1 MCLPGRGNDMN
12 TIEYTPLNELL
23 QLQVELLQSTLNRV
37 YNRVPS
43 YRKAMDALKCT
54 PEAVTSLA
62 DLARLPF
69 TTREDLTANYPYGQ
83 FAVPLRDIIRLH
95 TLSCGV
101 SNPIVMGYTKQDVAH
116 RQGLTCRFLSASG
129 VTADDIVQICLDPGM
144 AFLAQELKEA
154 AEAMGALVIPPEPMA
169 VQERLRILADFK
181 TSTLITFSS
190 YLQYLFAELAESGMH
205 LANLSLKRVVLLNE
219 HLDMDAREEM
229 EREFAVDIL
238 CGHGILE
245 AVGPVMAYECEKR
258 NGLHL
263 AMDHL
268 IAEVVH
274 PATGA
279 VLPSGEKGELVI
291 TTLTTKA
298 NPLIRFRTGELTRI
312 LTEPCACGR
321 TTWRIEPVYERTDG
335 LVQVRGLNISLDQ
348 VEAFV
353 RHGLARLSRGQVSKA
368 VPHVMAVRKERFLER
383 LELWIA
389 ITDEFFAGSLP
400 LLHDWLR
407 EMEMDFEDAFGLACR
422 MRPVELCTLESYLKQ
437 GLRVIYL

>member
-321 TTWRIEPVYERTDG
+321 TTWRMEPVSGRTDG

>member
-1 MCLPGRGNDMN
+1 MN

-62 DLARLPF
+62 DLARLPV

-205 LANLSLKRVVLLNE
+205 LANLSLKRVVLLDE

-312 LTEPCACGR
+312 LAEPCVCGR

>member
-1 MCLPGRGNDMN
+1 MN

-43 YRKAMDALKCT
+43 YRTAMDALKCT

-205 LANLSLKRVVLLNE
+205 LANLSLKRVVLLDE

-312 LTEPCACGR
+312 LAEPCVCGR
-321 TTWRIEPVYERTDG
+321 TTWRMEPVYERTDG

-422 MRPVELCTLESYLKQ
+422 MRPVELCTLQPYLNQ
-437 GLRVIYL
+437 GLRVVYL

>member
-1 MCLPGRGNDMN
+1 MDSM
-12 TIEYTPLNELL
+12 EYTSLNELL
-23 QLQVELLQSTLNRV
+23 QLQMELLQSTLNRV
-37 YNRVPS
+37 YNRVPF
-43 YRKAMDALKCT
+43 YRKAMDVLKCT

-62 DLARLPF
+62 DLYKLPF
-69 TTREDLTANYPYGQ
+69 TTREDLIANYPYGQ
-83 FAVPLRDIIRLH
+83 FAVPLRDIVRLH

-101 SNPIVMGYTKQDVAH
+101 SNPIVMGYTKQDIAH

-154 AEAMGALVIPPEPMA
+154 AEVMGALVIPPEPMA

-205 LANLSLKRVVLLNE
+205 LANLSLRRVVLLDERLN
-219 HLDMDAREEM
+219 MGTREEL
-229 EREFAVDIL
+229 ERAFAVDIL

-258 NGLHL
+258 SGLHL

-268 IAEVVH
+268 IAEVVN
-274 PATGA
+274 PATGE

-298 NPLIRFRTGELTRI
+298 NPLMRFRTGELTRI
-312 LTEPCACGR
+312 ITEPCVCGR
-321 TTWRIEPVYERTDG
+321 ITWRMEPVYERTDG
-335 LVQVRGLNISLDQ
+335 MVQVRGLNISLNQ
-348 VEAFV
+348 VNAFV
-353 RHGLARLSRGQVSKA
+353 MRGIKHLSSDVSIQTI
-368 VPHVMAVRKERFLER
+368 PHIMAVRKERFLER

-389 ITDEFFAGSLP
+389 ITNELFAGSLP
-400 LLHDWLR
+400 LLHNWLR
-407 EMEMDFEDAFGLACR
+407 DMEMEFEDAFGLSCR
-422 MRPVELCTLESYLKQ
+422 MRPVELCTLESYLRQ

>member
-1 MCLPGRGNDMN
+1 MN

>member
-1 MCLPGRGNDMN
+1 MN

-205 LANLSLKRVVLLNE
+205 LANLSLKRVVLLDE

-312 LTEPCACGR
+312 LAEPCVCGR

>member
-1 MCLPGRGNDMN
+1 
-12 TIEYTPLNELL
+12 
-23 QLQVELLQSTLNRV
+23 
-37 YNRVPS
+37 
-43 YRKAMDALKCT
+43 
-54 PEAVTSLA
+54 
-62 DLARLPF
+62 
-69 TTREDLTANYPYGQ
+69 
-83 FAVPLRDIIRLH
+83 
-95 TLSCGV
+95 
-101 SNPIVMGYTKQDVAH
+101 
-116 RQGLTCRFLSASG
+116 
-129 VTADDIVQICLDPGM
+129 
-144 AFLAQELKEA
+144 
-154 AEAMGALVIPPEPMA
+154 
-169 VQERLRILADFK
+169 
-181 TSTLITFSS
+181 
-190 YLQYLFAELAESGMH
+190 
-205 LANLSLKRVVLLNE
+205 
-219 HLDMDAREEM
+219 M

-279 VLPSGEKGELVI
+279 VLPSGEEGELVI

-312 LTEPCACGR
+312 LAEPCVCGR

-383 LELWIA
+383 A
-389 ITDEFFAGSLP
+389 
-400 LLHDWLR
+400 
-407 EMEMDFEDAFGLACR
+407 
-422 MRPVELCTLESYLKQ
+422 Q
-437 GLRVIYL
+437 GLRSGR

>member
-1 MCLPGRGNDMN
+1 MN

-321 TTWRIEPVYERTDG
+321 TTWRMEPVSGRTDG

>member
-1 MCLPGRGNDMN
+1 ME
-12 TIEYTPLNELL
+12 TIERAPLNELL
-23 QLQVELLQSTLNRV
+23 QLQMELLQSTLNRV

-43 YRKAMDALKCT
+43 YQKAMEAVDIT
-54 PEAVTSLA
+54 PEAVTSLE
-62 DLARLPF
+62 DIHKLPF
-69 TTREDLTANYPYGQ
+69 TTRQDLIANYPYGQ

-95 TLSCGV
+95 TLSCGI

-154 AEAMGALVIPPEPMA
+154 AESIGALVIPPEPMA

-190 YLQYLFAELAESGMH
+190 YFQYLFAELAESGIH
-205 LANLSLKRVVLLNE
+205 LANLSLKRVVLLDERLN
-219 HLDMDAREEM
+219 MGVREEM

-245 AVGPVMAYECEKR
+245 VVGPVMAYECDRRK
-258 NGLHL
+258 GLHL

-268 IAEVVH
+268 IPEVID
-274 PATGA
+274 PDTGA
-279 VLPSGEKGELVI
+279 VLPHGEKGELVI

-298 NPLIRFRTGELTRI
+298 NPLMRFRTGELTRI
-312 LTEPCACGR
+312 LTEPCPCGR
-321 TTWRIEPVYERTDG
+321 TTWRMEPVSGRTDG
-335 LVQVRGLNISLDQ
+335 LVQVRGLNISLNQ
-348 VEAFV
+348 VDAFV
-353 RHGLARLSRGQVSKA
+353 RRGMGRFSSDAPLQTA
-368 VPHVMAVRKERFLER
+368 PHLMAVRKERFLER

-389 ITDEFFAGSLP
+389 IMDDFFAGSLP
-400 LLHDWLR
+400 LLHNWLR
-407 EMEMDFEDAFGLACR
+407 DMEMEFEDAFGLSCR